1 LPMLL
6 ADLKIAIRYL
16 LKSPG
21 FTGTAILMLAFG
33 IGTTTSIFSLFEGV
47 LLRPLPFPDPG
58 RLMVLSDVIQG
69 AEIRGNAE
77 AGVTAPDIRNYMRGT
92 HSFESLGGYQQTSYE
107 LAGAGDPAVVNAP
120 RMSST
125 IFAALGVQP
134 QLGRVFTQQEDDEGE
149 QLVVLSYATWQDR
162 FHRDPHVMGRKVLL
176 ERKPYVVIGV
186 MPRGFEFPL
195 LPGQLNRNELWVPL
209 SLKPQELTAGAAS
222 WTFHMVG
229 RLKPG
234 VSAAQAIS
242 DAARV
247 AEDTV
252 RNYPAFM
259 SGFRILPVVRQLQ
272 EETVEEARPLV
283 RMLFLAV
290 AVVLLIACANL
301 AGLLLVRAI
310 RRRHEVAVRLALG
323 AHSLALV
330 RQVML
335 ESLVLSMTGG
345 LVGLALAAAMLRI
358 GVGLLPETL
367 PRIGEL
373 GLDLPVVGFA
383 LCLALAT
390 GIICGLAPA
399 FAAMR
404 TTVNDMLRDGGR
416 TASRGGHGWLRSG
429 LVIAE
434 IAVAMVLLVTSG
446 LLLRSFEKMRQ
457 VDPGFKPDHTLVAS
471 YALPRQQYATR
482 AEVGEFD
489 DELVRRLQELP
500 GVKNVGLS
508 TVLPASDDYSD
519 SEFTAD
525 GSLPR
530 KEERLDLANIVMVEG
545 DYFRAMGLSLLRGR
559 LFTPADKDGSQLVV
573 IVNHKLAEESWPGQN
588 PIGKRLREG
597 TQSMQMPWATV
608 VGEVADVKERSP
620 DSPAIQQFYMPV
632 RQAVA
637 MAGSLAFPTYLPGNA
652 GYIVLRTSVFPD
664 LLENPLRATVRSV
677 DPQLPVM
684 DVQTMG
690 HEISD
695 SEAPRRFNTVLISS
709 FALAALLLAIMG
721 IYSVV
726 AFSVALRSHEIAIR
740 MLLGLPRRG
749 VVRLILASGGVLA
762 TTGCFAG
769 LAGAMAVAHL
779 LRSFLFGVS
788 AVDPLVLALAA
799 LLVLILALAAS
810 LPPAFFAC
818 SVDPLKVLRQD

>member
-1 LPMLL
+1 MLLFL
-6 ADLKIAIRYL
+6 ADLRIVIRYL
-16 LKSPG
+16 LRSPG
-21 FTGTAILMLAFG
+21 FAGTSILMLALG
-33 IGTTTSIFSLFEGV
+33 IGATTSIFSLFEGV

-77 AGVTAPDIRNYMRGT
+77 AGVTAPDIRNYIRGT

-107 LAGAGDPAVVNAP
+107 LAGAGDSAVVNAP

-125 IFAALGVQP
+125 LFAALGVQP
-134 QLGRVFTQQEDDEGE
+134 QVGRVFTQQEDDEGE
-149 QLVVLSYATWQDR
+149 QLVVLSYGAWQDR
-162 FHRDPHVMGRKVLL
+162 FHRDPKVLGRKVLL

-186 MPRGFEFPL
+186 MPRNFEFPL
-195 LPGQLNRNELWVPL
+195 LPGHLNRNELWVPL

-234 VSAAQAIS
+234 ISAAQAVG
-242 DAARV
+242 DAAKV
-247 AEDTV
+247 AEETV
-252 RNYPAFM
+252 RNYPGFM
-259 SGFRILPVVRQLQ
+259 SGFRILPIVRQLQ
-272 EETVEEARPLV
+272 EETVEEARPLI

-290 AVVLLIACANL
+290 TVVLLIACANL
-301 AGLLLVRAI
+301 TGLLLVRAI

-323 AHSLALV
+323 AHSLALL

-345 LVGLALAAAMLRI
+345 LVGLAMAVVMLRI
-358 GVGLLPETL
+358 GVSLLPETL

-373 GLDLPVVGFA
+373 SLDLRVVCFA
-383 LCLALAT
+383 LCLALVT

-399 FAAMR
+399 FAAIR

-416 TASRGGHGWLRSG
+416 TASRGGHAWLRSG

-457 VDPGFKPDHTLVAS
+457 VDPGFQPDHTLVAS
-471 YALPRQQYATR
+471 YALPREQYATR
-482 AEVGEFD
+482 NVIEKFD
-489 DELVRRLQELP
+489 NELVRRLHELP
-500 GVKNVGLS
+500 GVKSVGLS

-519 SEFTAD
+519 SEFTAES
-525 GSLPR
+525 SLPR

-545 DYFRAMGLSLLRGR
+545 DYFRAMGISLLRGR
-559 LFTPADKDGSQLVV
+559 LFTSADRDGSQLVV
-573 IVNHKLAEESWPGQN
+573 IVNNKLAEESWPGQN

-597 TQSMQMPWATV
+597 TQSMQTPWATV
-608 VGEVADVKERSP
+608 VGEVPDVKERSP

-652 GYIVLRTSVFPD
+652 GYIVLRTSVFPEQ
-664 LLENPLRATVRSV
+664 LENALRATVRSV

-690 HEISD
+690 HAISD

-709 FALAALLLAIMG
+709 FALAAVLLAMMG

-749 VVRLILASGGVLA
+749 VIRLIVASGGVLA
-762 TTGCFAG
+762 ATGCFTG

-788 AVDPLVLALAA
+788 AVDPLALTLAA

-818 SVDPLKVLRQD
+818 SIDPLKVLRQD